1 MSNLKV
7 SDPYL
12 WSILQNEKKKQKEV
26 INLIASENY
35 TSAAVLE
42 AIGSVFVN
50 KYTEGYPEHRYYG
63 GCENY
68 DKLEKECQKRWAV
81 LFHTDYHVNVQP
93 HSGTNAN
100 LAVYTAL
107 LNSKKQEE
115 NKIASLDL
123 NCGAHL
129 SHGSP
134 VNFSGK
140 NYTIVHYGLNEE
152 GFIDYDSLRKV
163 IREEKPRLII
173 AGASAYPRIID
184 FKTIRSIIDE
194 EAARVRKEE
203 NSNYSPFF
211 MVDMAHIA
219 GLIAAD
225 KHPSPFGY
233 ADVITTTTQ
242 KTLRGSR
249 GGLIFCRPELA
260 RKIDSGVFP
269 GTQGGALMNMVA
281 GKAVTALQCMS
292 SSFEDYIDDVVR
304 CTYLMSEKFKKNGF
318 KVLTNGTDNHLFVI
332 DLSKTHPTVTGKM
345 VQEACEEEGILLN
358 KNCIPNETRSPV
370 EASGIRIGCAAAVT
384 QGHSA
389 IDLLIVVDKICE
401 IINSL

>member
-1 MSNLKV
+1 MANLKTT
-7 SDPYL
+7 DPYL
-12 WSILQNEKKKQKEV
+12 WSILQKEKKKQKEV

-35 TSAAVLE
+35 VSAAIQE
-42 AIGSVFVN
+42 AIGSIFVN
-50 KYTEGYPEHRYYG
+50 KYTEGYPNKRYYG

-68 DKLEKECQKRWAV
+68 DILEKECQKRWQV
-81 LFHTDYHVNVQP
+81 VFHTDYHVNVQP

-107 LNSKKQEE
+107 LNSKDREN
-115 NKIASLDL
+115 NKIAALDL

-140 NYTIVHYGLNEE
+140 NYIIVHYGLDKD

-163 IREEKPRLII
+163 IREEKPRII
-173 AGASAYPRIID
+173 LAGASAYPRIID
-184 FKTIRSIIDE
+184 FKTIKEIIDE
-194 EAARVRKEE
+194 EATGIRKKDG
-203 NSNYSPFF
+203 SAYSPFF
-211 MVDMAHIA
+211 VVDMAHIA

-249 GGLIFCRPELA
+249 GGLIFCRPELSK
-260 RKIDSGVFP
+260 RIDSGVFP
-269 GTQGGALMNMVA
+269 GTQGGALMNMIA
-281 GKAVTALQCMS
+281 GKAVAALQCMDS
-292 SSFEDYIDDVVR
+292 HFEDYIDDVVR
-304 CTYLMSEKFKKNGF
+304 CTYLMAERFKKNGF
-318 KVLTNGTDNHLFVI
+318 QLLTGGTDNHLLII
-332 DLSKTHPTVTGKM
+332 DLSKTHPQITGKM

-358 KNCIPNETRSPV
+358 KNCIPNETRSPM
-370 EASGIRIGCAAAVT
+370 ETSGIRIGCAAAVT

-389 IDLLIVVDKICE
+389 IELLGIADKISR